1 MCRNETITVS
11 NECPCHT
18 TAPLVTQVTS
28 AAQRFPQNASLVA
41 TRITARLLLPTPTP
55 HAHPARAS
63 TLASSHSRARPELSD
78 RPRDPD
84 LPAHNSKVIYR
95 VVRAAS
101 SAMPRTAARPEFPLN
116 GLIPIEKPTGAMW
129 CVGDCSLELE
139 GSHV

>member
-1 MCRNETITVS
+1 MSHYSPVSHPSHFRCPEISAERIACRYTNHGSSSTS
-11 NECPCHT
+11 NP
-18 TAPLVTQVTS
+18 
-28 AAQRFPQNASLVA
+28 
-41 TRITARLLLPTPTP
+41 
-55 HAHPARAS
+55 HPARAS